1 MAPNLL
7 RKAGQAVALNAI
19 ANWTTLIGSFLSI
32 VIIAR
37 ILTPEDYGVFV
48 MALMVVMLPEV
59 IASGTLGDSLVQRKD
74 LRPGHINSVFLQS
87 MTLSIAA
94 WGLLV
99 LLAPWIAHAFGE
111 PSVAPVLIVTGAIL
125 PIGAVMSV
133 PAAILQRDLRYK
145 EITVIDILGTV
156 TAAIV
161 GIILALM
168 WRNEWALVGMEL
180 SRRIVR
186 VFGFL
191 YFAKWVPNTRSSWP
205 DFLELIRFNLANGAS
220 KVLQTFDQ
228 MLPKTLIGM
237 TLGSH
242 AVGVFNLPER
252 LFQQANQA
260 LIAPFAAVAMPVASA
275 MQDNRETLHQA
286 MDSAIRM
293 SALLAYPTFMG
304 AFVVAPVAI
313 PVVFGEQWAPSV
325 PIFQI
330 YMVIG
335 LRAPITA
342 IILGVFRGVGRP
354 DVVAWITLTSIIA
367 TSILLAFTYQYG
379 IVAIAL
385 GLLAKQVITFV
396 LSTWM
401 IQRVVGFTVI
411 RQLLAGSAAF
421 FASCVMGLA
430 VWLFMDFVPDLA
442 HPLLHVV
449 ATIVLGALIYPVAL
463 YFFMPRLGRHI
474 LRAVRILL
482 SGQPREALKTVR
494 GALTEQ
500 GI

>member
-19 ANWTTLIGSFLSI
+19 ANWITLIGSFLSI

-48 MALMVVMLPEV
+48 MALMAVMLPEV
-59 IASGTLGDSLVQRKD
+59 IASGTLGDSLVQRKE
-74 LRPGHINSVFLQS
+74 LRSGHINSVFLQS
-87 MTLSIAA
+87 MILSTAA

-99 LLAPWIAHAFGE
+99 LLAPWIAKVFGE
-111 PSVAPVLIVTGAIL
+111 PSVAPVLIVTGSIL
-125 PIGAVMSV
+125 PIGAIMSV

-156 TAAIV
+156 TAAMI
-161 GIILALM
+161 GIILAML

-186 VFGFL
+186 VCGFL
-191 YFAKWVPNTRSSWP
+191 YFAKWIPQTRSSVA
-205 DFLELIRFNLANGAS
+205 DFRELFRFNLANGAS
-220 KVLQTFDQ
+220 KILQTFDQ
-228 MLPKTLIGM
+228 MLPKTLIGL

-242 AVGVFNLPER
+242 AVGLFNLPER
-252 LFQQANQA
+252 LYQQAQQA
-260 LIAPFAAVAMPVASA
+260 LISPFAAVAMPVASA
-275 MQDNRETLHQA
+275 MQDNREALHRA
-286 MDSAIRM
+286 MESAIRM
-293 SALLAYPTFMG
+293 SALLAYPTFLG
-304 AFVVAPVAI
+304 AFIVAPFAI
-313 PVVFGEQWAPSV
+313 PIVFGEQWAPSV

-330 YMVIG
+330 FMVIG

-342 IILGVFRGVGRP
+342 IILGVLRGVGRP
-354 DVVAWITLTSIIA
+354 DVVVWILLTSIIA
-367 TSILLAFTYQYG
+367 TSVLLALTYQFG
-379 IVAIAL
+379 LVAIAL
-385 GLLAKQVITFV
+385 ALLAKQLITFV
-396 LSTWM
+396 ISTWM

-411 RQLLAGSAAF
+411 RQLMAGSSAF
-421 FASCVMGLA
+421 FASCIMGIF
-430 VWLFMDFVPDLA
+430 VWLFMDVMPDGT
-442 HPLLHVV
+442 PQLLHLIG
-449 ATIVLGALIYPVAL
+449 AILLGALIYPVAL

-474 LRAVRILL
+474 LRALGILL

-494 GALTEQ
+494 GALSEQ

>member
-1 MAPNLL
+1 MSPNLL
-7 RKAGQAVALNAI
+7 KKAGQAVALNAI
-19 ANWTTLIGSFLSI
+19 ANWVTLIGSLLSI
-32 VIIAR
+32 VVIAR
-37 ILTPEDYGVFV
+37 ILTPDDYGVFV
-48 MALMVVMLPEV
+48 MALVIVTLPDA
-59 IASGTLGDSLVQRKD
+59 IASGTLGDALVQRKE
-74 LRPGHINSVFLQS
+74 LRPGHLNSVFLQS
-87 MTLSIAA
+87 FLFSIVS
-94 WGLLV
+94 WGVLI
-99 LLAPWIAHAFGE
+99 LLAPVIARAYGE
-111 PSVAPVLIVTGAIL
+111 PSVVPVLITTGAVL
-125 PIGAVMSV
+125 PIGAVIAV
-133 PAAILQRDLRYK
+133 PAAMLRRELRYK
-145 EITVIDILGTV
+145 EITIVDILGTV
-156 TAAIV
+156 TAAVIGV
-161 GIILALM
+161 VMALM

-186 VFGFL
+186 LVGFL
-191 YFAKWVPNTRSSWP
+191 FFARWVPKVQSSWL
-205 DFLELIRFNLANGAS
+205 DFKELINFNLVNGTGNI
-220 KVLQTFDQ
+220 LQTFDQ

-242 AVGVFNLPER
+242 AVGVFNLPTR

-275 MQDNRETLHQA
+275 MQDSRENLHQA

-313 PVVFGEQWAPSV
+313 PVVFGEQWTPSV

-342 IILGVFRGVGRP
+342 IVMGVFRGVGRP

-367 TSILLAFTYQYG
+367 TSVLLALTYQYG
-379 IVAIAL
+379 LVAIAFA
-385 GLLAKQVITFV
+385 LLAKQVITFI

-401 IQRVVGFTVI
+401 IQRVVGFSVV
-411 RQLLAGSAAF
+411 RQLVAGSSAF
-421 FASCVMGLA
+421 FASCVMGVV
-430 VWLFMDFVPDLA
+430 VWLFMDFMPDGA
-442 HPLLHVV
+442 NPLLHVI
-449 ATIVLGALIYPVAL
+449 ATVVVGALVYPVAL

-494 GALTEQ
+494 GALAGQ
-500 GI
+500 GG

>member
-1 MAPNLL
+1 
-7 RKAGQAVALNAI
+7 
-19 ANWTTLIGSFLSI
+19 
-32 VIIAR
+32 
-37 ILTPEDYGVFV
+37 
-48 MALMVVMLPEV
+48 
-59 IASGTLGDSLVQRKD
+59 
-74 LRPGHINSVFLQS
+74 
-87 MTLSIAA
+87 
-94 WGLLV
+94 
-99 LLAPWIAHAFGE
+99 
-111 PSVAPVLIVTGAIL
+111 
-125 PIGAVMSV
+125 
-133 PAAILQRDLRYK
+133 
-145 EITVIDILGTV
+145 
-156 TAAIV
+156 
-161 GIILALM
+161 
-168 WRNEWALVGMEL
+168 
-180 SRRIVR
+180 
-186 VFGFL
+186 
-191 YFAKWVPNTRSSWP
+191 
-205 DFLELIRFNLANGAS
+205 
-220 KVLQTFDQ
+220 
-228 MLPKTLIGM
+228 
-237 TLGSH
+237 
-242 AVGVFNLPER
+242 
-252 LFQQANQA
+252 
-260 LIAPFAAVAMPVASA
+260 
-275 MQDNRETLHQA
+275 
-286 MDSAIRM
+286 
-293 SALLAYPTFMG
+293 MG

>member
-48 MALMVVMLPEV
+48 MALMVVMVPEV
-59 IASGTLGDSLVQRKD
+59 IASGTLGDALVQRKE
-74 LRPGHINSVFLQS
+74 LRPGHVNSVFLQS
-87 MTLSIAA
+87 MTLSIVA
-94 WGLLV
+94 WGLLI
-99 LLAPWIAHAFGE
+99 LLAPWIARVFGE

-133 PAAILQRDLRYK
+133 PAALLQRDLRYK
-145 EITVIDILGTV
+145 EITAIDILGTV

-161 GIILALM
+161 GIVLALV

-180 SRRIVR
+180 SRRLVR
-186 VFGFL
+186 VCGFL
-191 YFAKWVPNTRSSWP
+191 FFAKWMPKVESNWL
-205 DFLELIRFNLANGAS
+205 DFQELIRFNLANGTS

-228 MLPKTLIGM
+228 MLPKTLIGV

-275 MQDNRETLHQA
+275 MQDHRESLHQA

-304 AFVVAPVAI
+304 AFVVAPYAI

-367 TSILLAFTYQYG
+367 TSALLAVTYQYG
-379 IVAIAL
+379 LVAIAFA
-385 GLLAKQVITFV
+385 LLAKQVITFV

-401 IQRVVGFTVI
+401 IQRVVGFTVL
-411 RQLLAGSAAF
+411 RQLMAGSSAF
-421 FASCVMGLA
+421 FAACVMGVV
-430 VWLFMDFVPDLA
+430 VWLFMDFVPDGA

-449 ATIVLGALIYPVAL
+449 ATIVLGALVYPVAL

>member
-19 ANWTTLIGSFLSI
+19 ANWTTLIASFLSI
-32 VIIAR
+32 VVIAR
-37 ILTPEDYGVFV
+37 ILTPENYGVFV
-48 MALMVVMLPEV
+48 MALMVVTLLEV
-59 IASGTLGDSLVQRKD
+59 LASGTLGDALVQRKD

-87 MTLSIAA
+87 VAIAV
-94 WGLLV
+94 V
-99 LLAPWIAHAFGE
+99 LWAVLIMLAPWIAKAFGE
-111 PSVAPVLIVTGAIL
+111 PAVVPVLIVTGSIL

-133 PAAILQRDLRYK
+133 PSALLQRELRYK
-145 EITVIDILGTV
+145 QITVIDILGTM

-161 GIILALM
+161 GIALALL

-186 VFGFL
+186 LFGFV
-191 YFAKWVPNTRSSWP
+191 YFAKWIPATKSSWP
-205 DFLELIRFNLANGAS
+205 DFHELARFNLANGAS
-220 KVLQTFDQ
+220 KILQKFDQ

-237 TLGSH
+237 TFGSH
-242 AVGVFNLPER
+242 AVGIFNLPDR

-275 MQDNRETLHQA
+275 MQDSRETLHQA
-286 MDSAIRM
+286 MHSAIRM
-293 SALLAYPTFMG
+293 SAILAYPTFMG
-304 AFVVAPVAI
+304 AFVIAPFAI

-342 IILGVFRGVGRP
+342 IVLGVLRGVGRP
-354 DVVAWITLTSIIA
+354 DVVAWITLTSITA
-367 TSILLAFTYQYG
+367 TAVLLFLTYRYG
-379 IVAIAL
+379 LVAIAF

-396 LSTWM
+396 LSTWL
-401 IQRVVGFTVI
+401 IDRVVGFSVM
-411 RQLLAGSAAF
+411 RQLLAGSSAL
-421 FASCVMGLA
+421 FASLIMAVV
-430 VWLFMDFVPDLA
+430 VWLFMEFVPA
-442 HPLLHVV
+442 GSHEILHVV
-449 ATIVLGALIYPVAL
+449 ATILLGAIVYPVAL

-482 SGQPREALKTVR
+482 SGQPREALRTVR
-494 GALTEQ
+494 GALGEQ

>member
-19 ANWTTLIGSFLSI
+19 ANWTTLIASFLSI

-59 IASGTLGDSLVQRKD
+59 IASGTLGDALVQRKD

-87 MTLSIAA
+87 MTISIVAWAILILLS
-94 WGLLV
+94 
-99 LLAPWIAHAFGE
+99 PWIARVFGE
-111 PSVAPVLIVTGAIL
+111 PSVAPVLIVTGVIL

-133 PAAILQRDLRYK
+133 PAALLQRDLRYK

-161 GIILALM
+161 GIALALL

-180 SRRIVR
+180 SRRLIR
-186 VFGFL
+186 VGGFL
-191 YFAKWVPNTRSSWP
+191 FFAKWVPKTASNWT
-205 DFLELIRFNLANGAS
+205 DFRELIRFNLANGTS

-242 AVGVFNLPER
+242 AVGLFNLPER

-275 MQDNRETLHQA
+275 MQDHRESLHQA

-304 AFVVAPVAI
+304 AFVIAPFAI

-367 TSILLAFTYQYG
+367 TSVLLAFTYQYG
-379 IVAIAL
+379 LVAIAFA
-385 GLLAKQVITFV
+385 LLAKQVITFV
-396 LSTWM
+396 LSTWL
-401 IQRVVGFTVI
+401 IQRVVGFTVM
-411 RQLLAGSAAF
+411 RQLMAGSSAF
-421 FASCVMGLA
+421 FASCIMGIV
-430 VWLFMDFVPDLA
+430 VWLFMEFVPNGA
-442 HPLLHVV
+442 HPLLHII
-449 ATIVLGALIYPVAL
+449 ATIVLGAVVYPVAL

-474 LRAVRILL
+474 LRAIRILL

-494 GALTEQ
+494 GALMEQ

>member
-1 MAPNLL
+1 
-7 RKAGQAVALNAI
+7 V
-19 ANWTTLIGSFLSI
+19 LI
-32 VIIAR
+32 
-37 ILTPEDYGVFV
+37 
-48 MALMVVMLPEV
+48 
-59 IASGTLGDSLVQRKD
+59 
-74 LRPGHINSVFLQS
+74 
-87 MTLSIAA
+87 
-94 WGLLV
+94 
-99 LLAPWIAHAFGE
+99 LLAPLIARAYGE
-111 PSVAPVLIVTGAIL
+111 PSVVPVLIITGAVL
-125 PIGAVMSV
+125 PIGAVIAV
-133 PAAILQRDLRYK
+133 PAAMLRRELRYK
-145 EITVIDILGTV
+145 EITIVDILGTV
-156 TAAIV
+156 TAAVIGV
-161 GIILALM
+161 VMALM

-186 VFGFL
+186 LVGFL
-191 YFAKWVPNTRSSWP
+191 FFARWVPKVQSSWL
-205 DFLELIRFNLANGAS
+205 DFKELINFNLVNGTGNI
-220 KVLQTFDQ
+220 LQTFDQ

-242 AVGVFNLPER
+242 AVGVFNLPTR

-275 MQDNRETLHQA
+275 MQDSRENLHQA

-342 IILGVFRGVGRP
+342 IVMGVFRGVGRP

-367 TSILLAFTYQYG
+367 TSVLLAVTYQYG
-379 IVAIAL
+379 LVAIAFA
-385 GLLAKQVITFV
+385 LLAKQVITFI

-401 IQRVVGFTVI
+401 IQRVVGFSVV
-411 RQLLAGSAAF
+411 RQLVAGSAAF
-421 FASCVMGLA
+421 FASCLMGIV
-430 VWLFMDFVPDLA
+430 VWLFMDFMPEGA
-442 HPLLHVV
+442 NPLLHVI
-449 ATIVLGALIYPVAL
+449 ATVVVGALVYPVAL

-494 GALTEQ
+494 GALAGQ
-500 GI
+500 GG